1 MTETDRAILGFEHEH
16 HWWKYRGSKEA
27 QIRERFGLSA
37 TGYYQRLVRL
47 LGDPE
52 AEAYRPAV
60 VRRLRSRVRRAA

>member
-1 MTETDRAILGFEHEH
+1 MTETDRAILDFEADA
-16 HWWKYRGSKEA
+16 HWWKYAGAKESA
-27 QIRERFGLSA
+27 IRERFGLSA